1 MAFLEQPRHALQ
13 TGQQHVLLPV
23 CQFAK
28 AFQKG
33 TGQQGRLGLDKSLS
47 LCFWPPIYGLKLQ
60 TWYFAQVRLP
70 VVVFLPLPPTFT
82 ITYVLKAVVLHIK
95 RTTLGYL
102 DHPQ

>member
-1 MAFLEQPRHALQ
+1 M
-13 TGQQHVLLPV
+13 
-23 CQFAK
+23 
-28 AFQKG
+28 
-33 TGQQGRLGLDKSLS
+33 
-47 LCFWPPIYGLKLQ
+47 YGLKLQ